1 MLDNIKKKL
10 GFKNSNE
17 ILVSPIEGNIVPIT
31 EVSDP
36 TFGQEI
42 VGKGIAI
49 QPANGKVL
57 SPVSGT
63 VSMLFETKHAIIITS
78 DQGAEILIH
87 IGLDTVKLKGQFF
100 TTFASVGQIVK
111 PGDLLIEFEL
121 EELKKAGYDTITPMV
136 ICNMDKYKAI
146 KVKTGSYQKVLSEVV
161 TLVQ

>member
-1 MLDNIKKKL
+1 MLDNLKKKL
-10 GFKNSNE
+10 GFKNNKE
-17 ILVSPIEGNIVPIT
+17 ILVSPIEGTIVPVT

-49 QPANGKVL
+49 QPANGKVF
-57 SPVSGT
+57 SPVNGS

-87 IGLDTVKLKGQFF
+87 IGLDTVNLKGQFF
-100 TTFASVGQIVK
+100 TTFASVGQKVK

-136 ICNMDKYKAI
+136 VCNMDKFKDI
-146 KVKTGSYQKVLSEVV
+146 KIKTGSNQNLLSEVV
-161 TLVQ
+161 TLIK